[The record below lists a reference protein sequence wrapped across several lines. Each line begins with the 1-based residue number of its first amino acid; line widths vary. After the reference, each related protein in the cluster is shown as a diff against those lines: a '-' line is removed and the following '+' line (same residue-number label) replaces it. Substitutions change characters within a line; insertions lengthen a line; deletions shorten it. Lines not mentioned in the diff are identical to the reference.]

1 MTLLAEDKPV
11 YLDHAATT
19 PADPAVIEAM
29 HECLADTGR
38 FGNPSSVHI
47 GGRAA
52 RARVESAREQLGELL
67 GTAPSNLVWTSGATE
82 SDNLAILGAARLRA
96 HRGRHLVTMRT
107 EHKAVV
113 DAFAALEREGFSVTW
128 LVPRADGR
136 LDVAELERAL
146 RDDTQLVSVMHVNNE
161 TGVIQDIAA
170 IGELCRRRGVLFH
183 CDAAQSVGKLPL
195 DLSALPVDLLSMTAH
210 KFHGPQGVGALYLA
224 PRRDVH
230 LSPMVFGGGQER
242 GLRPGTVPVH
252 QVVGMGVAALLARE
266 RLSSQLARF
275 RALNERLW
283 QGLATI
289 PGVLR
294 NGGPV
299 NAFPGILNVSIEGI
313 EGESLRLALEPL
325 CVASGSACNS
335 ETGEPSYVLRALGR
349 SDALAQSAI
358 RISFGHDTTEA
369 EVDYA
374 IARYAA
380 AVSHLRGIMPAAA
393 GAAR

>member
-1 MTLLAEDKPV
+1 MTLLAEHKPV

-19 PADPAVIEAM
+19 PPDPAVIEAM
-29 HECLADTGR
+29 RECLADTGG
-38 FGNPSSVHI
+38 FANPSSVHVA
-47 GGRAA
+47 GRAA
-52 RARVESAREQLGELL
+52 RVRVETAREQLAELL
-67 GTAPSNLVWTSGATE
+67 GTAPKNLVWTSGATE

-113 DAFAALEREGFSVTW
+113 DTFAALEREGFTVSW
-128 LVPRADGR
+128 LTPRADGR
-136 LDVAELERAL
+136 LDLAALESAL

-170 IGELCRRRGVLFH
+170 IGELCRRHNVLYH

-195 DLSALPVDLLSMTAH
+195 DLATLPVDLLSMTAH
-210 KFHGPQGVGALYLA
+210 KFHGPQGVGALYVA
-224 PRRDVH
+224 PRREVH
-230 LSPMVFGGGQER
+230 LAPLLYGGGQER

-252 QVVGMGVAALLARE
+252 QVVGMGVAAGLARE
-266 RLSSQLARF
+266 RLPAQLARF
-275 RALNERLW
+275 HTLRERLW
-283 QGLATI
+283 QGLAAL

-294 NGGPV
+294 NGGPE
-299 NAFPGILNVSIEGI
+299 NTFPGILNVSVDGI

-358 RISFGHDTTEA
+358 RFSFGHDTTEA
-369 EVDYA
+369 EVDDA

>member
-1 MTLLAEDKPV
+1 
-11 YLDHAATT
+11 
-19 PADPAVIEAM
+19 
-29 HECLADTGR
+29 
-38 FGNPSSVHI
+38 
-47 GGRAA
+47 
-52 RARVESAREQLGELL
+52 
-67 GTAPSNLVWTSGATE
+67 
-82 SDNLAILGAARLRA
+82 
-96 HRGRHLVTMRT
+96 
-107 EHKAVV
+107 
-113 DAFAALEREGFSVTW
+113 
-128 LVPRADGR
+128 
-136 LDVAELERAL
+136 
-146 RDDTQLVSVMHVNNE
+146 
-161 TGVIQDIAA
+161 
-170 IGELCRRRGVLFH
+170 
-183 CDAAQSVGKLPL
+183 
-195 DLSALPVDLLSMTAH
+195 
-210 KFHGPQGVGALYLA
+210 
-224 PRRDVH
+224 
-230 LSPMVFGGGQER
+230 
-242 GLRPGTVPVH
+242 
-252 QVVGMGVAALLARE
+252 LLARE

>member
-299 NAFPGILNVSIEGI
+299 NAFPGILNV
-313 EGESLRLALEPL
+313 
-325 CVASGSACNS
+325 
-335 ETGEPSYVLRALGR
+335 
-349 SDALAQSAI
+349 
-358 RISFGHDTTEA
+358 
-369 EVDYA
+369 
-374 IARYAA
+374 
-380 AVSHLRGIMPAAA
+380 
-393 GAAR
+393 